1 MVTEFPRLRAPGR
14 QVRQFKVSYHAHCSL
29 FLYRL
34 VIHVHM
40 STNWLIV
47 WLWWQS
53 NIAMTIVI
61 QPTSVITT
69 HACTSWIKTTN
80 LWSTNLFLKIFKTID
95 SLLLVVNDPRDK
107 MSKQNMFLL
116 RLSRSWTCSTP
127 HFAVYRP
134 ITFGMFLNY
143 WQLYNNFLC
152 PMARFQAT
160 FKYHRQYLGTRMSSV
175 IIITSVTESNFIDII
190 S

>member
-95 SLLLVVNDPRDK
+95 SLLLVVNDPRDE
-107 MSKQNMFLL
+107 MSKQIMFLL

-127 HFAVYRP
+127 HLAVYHP

-152 PMARFQAT
+152 PMARFQTT

-175 IIITSVTESNFIDII
+175 
-190 S
+190 